1 MHDINSL
8 VQLLFPFLPNI
19 LIPKSSCFKNIS
31 TIVSHYC
38 RTGVYISNMVPW
50 WGVAAGENEVRIKQ
64 IENKGNGRE
73 GKKDN
78 YIINGVKRPKK

>member
-1 MHDINSL
+1 
-8 VQLLFPFLPNI
+8 
-19 LIPKSSCFKNIS
+19 
-31 TIVSHYC
+31 
-38 RTGVYISNMVPW
+38 MVPW

-78 YIINGVKRPKK
+78 YIINGVSALKSISLGYKLIFKKTNECPGYFC